1 MTEPARRRAAVTKA
15 SKKKAAAAA
24 AAKTNI
30 VTKEKETAH
39 AAKTAKDTGIMASTQ
54 CAKAAAAI
62 RRKKSKNWFSQN
74 HEID

>member
-24 AAKTNI
+24 KTNI
-30 VTKEKETAH
+30 VTKEKETAL
-39 AAKTAKDTGIMASTQ
+39 AAKTAKDTGITASTQ
-54 CAKAAAAI
+54 GAKAAAAI